1 MMGKYVIAEADFEE
15 VGSLGALLQ
24 LRTKCGRSVEMF
36 LRHRDQ
42 AIQRAGLK
50 AYETALMAMGLSNA
64 QDTSEFIEREINQ
77 TAWRQVEIEA
87 EGDGKIKMLTAA
99 KSDERYVYVI
109 AAEGAEEPLC
119 KVGIANSPEKRL
131 KQLST
136 ASPHNLRLEFS
147 RHSPEAR
154 AVEQAAHLHF
164 RSHRRNGEWFA
175 ISTTDAIQ
183 FVNAHTDGRPTG
195 KWQN

>member
-1 MMGKYVIAEADFEE
+1 MQTSGQRAFTLLCHSSEVVNPQDTADFQGKE
-15 VGSLGALLQ
+15 VGRAAWNEIARILKEPHRHNRKLPQSSPKPADD
-24 LRTKCGRSVEMF
+24 RKGR
-36 LRHRDQ
+36 
-42 AIQRAGLK
+42 
-50 AYETALMAMGLSNA
+50 
-64 QDTSEFIEREINQ
+64 FI
-77 TAWRQVEIEA
+77 
-87 EGDGKIKMLTAA
+87 
-99 KSDERYVYVI
+99 YVI

-147 RHSPEAR
+147 RHSPEVR

-164 RSHRRNGEWFA
+164 MSHRRNGEWFA

-183 FVNAHTDGRPTG
+183 FVNAHIDGRPISQ
-195 KWQN
+195 WQN